1 SFSFDKPVKM
11 EKFLKYAIFF
21 YNFLGIE
28 PYKKDVVHQ
37 KESRRARIILWANA
51 INLFLVTLAA
61 SIYFR
66 MAYKE
71 GDIVEAV
78 TVSSYI
84 GVVIVGA
91 CKMAFII
98 LKKPKL
104 SELIKQLQDIHPHG
118 AIQEDAYKAKDY
130 LRTFLKTSFRYSLL
144 YSLLIWTFNLYPLV
158 ENLVYEKLLNLRVVG
173 KMLPYLLYIPWE
185 WQDNWT
191 YYILLFSE
199 SMAGCTAAAAQIS
212 TDLLICAT
220 ATLIVMHFEHLGNT
234 LRNHNLSGDWKDDS
248 RFLAH
253 IVRYHESLLRL
264 LSDINEL
271 FGIPLLFNFMVSSGV
286 ICFVGFQMTVG
297 VPPDMIFKLF
307 LFLFSSTSQVY
318 LICYYG

>member
-1 SFSFDKPVKM
+1 M
-11 EKFLKYAIFF
+11 EKFLTYAIFF

-28 PYKKDVVHQ
+28 PYKNDFVHQ

-84 GVVIVGA
+84 GFVVVGA

-104 SELIKQLQDIHPHG
+104 SELVKQLEDIHPHG
-118 AIQEDAYKAKDY
+118 ATQEDAYKAKDY
-130 LRTFLKTSFRYSLL
+130 LRTFLKISFRYSLL

-185 WQDNWT
+185 WQENRT

-199 SMAGCTAAAAQIS
+199 SMAGCTAVAAQIS
-212 TDLLICAT
+212 ADLLICAT

-234 LRNHNLSGDWKDDS
+234 LRNHNLSGDWKEDS

-253 IVRYHESLLRL
+253 IVCYHENLLRL
-264 LSDINEL
+264 LSDINDL
-271 FGIPLLFNFMVSSGV
+271 FGIPLLFNFMVSSGL

-318 LICYYG
+318 LICYYGQLVADAV